1 MRLQPPL
8 TSLSRFPW
16 ATLHAGAR
24 VASKTNPNRF
34 EVPVMANL
42 LDKITGAI
50 GRLIGAGQPEDDNP
64 GPKFQGD
71 AEERQEPIDGD
82 DER

>member
-1 MRLQPPL
+1 
-8 TSLSRFPW
+8 
-16 ATLHAGAR
+16 
-24 VASKTNPNRF
+24 
-34 EVPVMANL
+34 MANL